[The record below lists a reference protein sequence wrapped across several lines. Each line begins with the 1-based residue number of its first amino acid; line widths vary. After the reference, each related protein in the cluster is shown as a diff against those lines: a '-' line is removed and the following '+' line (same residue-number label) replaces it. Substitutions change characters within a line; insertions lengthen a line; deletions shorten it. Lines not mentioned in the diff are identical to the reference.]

1 MARALG
7 PDEAYRLVYFPGSG
21 ATGAGLIGRLYLDA
35 EGTIAPDLLDL
46 DGNPVPVVSGAA
58 QRTIDAYS
66 KWPRI
71 QYPSGVDTIYG
82 SVNGG
87 PIVPLV
93 ADLDSR
99 IDTLAPLQPSGDITG
114 VTDTAAIAAADAA
127 GVVAFGPGTFW
138 TTGLTKQAG
147 TIWQG
152 AGRQETVIKL
162 AAGANRDVVQGANF
176 STLTGTGST
185 SGGIGGWGI
194 RDLSIDGNKAAQS
207 GTSWGLRVYG
217 YGFDVTNVSIHD
229 CLSGGMYTEW
239 ADFGGASLPDKT
251 MESIYS
257 GIKIHD
263 CSGPG
268 WQNRGPHD
276 SRAVDVTIFNNSAS
290 AYGYWGEANT
300 ATTVA
305 AGSNG
310 VDVSTFAGAGTLQ
323 AATTVGYATAGSLT
337 VTTATGARTV
347 TYTGKTGSAFTGC
360 TATAPGGSTVSTG
373 AAVAPVGAYSAAGT
387 LLIGCHVWGSP
398 LWDYVL
404 DAQTH
409 LIGCIGEVSAAGGGQ
424 VLIRA
429 GQCEVVGGLYV
440 IYSGFTAN
448 GCGIQL
454 GDSVNAATGAR
465 VDTTLSGFTGAD
477 AAHAA
482 LNIVN
487 DGGTNTVDALVY
499 QPSGLPLYGTPNVGY
514 SRYRIQSS
522 GGSRGNNA
530 DRSLNV
536 VSGQQLM
543 DVPPSSFQ
551 GWTVSAAG
559 TDLFN
564 LNAASNRLEYVN
576 GLLVRMYS
584 DAYSTSTVELD
595 AAKGHIAF
603 PRNAAPTPAPNTAAI
618 GSAGNG
624 SSVTISGNDTA
635 GTITV
640 TTASTG
646 LGSFPATAAD
656 FTFASAFAST
666 PRMVV
671 TPINGASANLRP
683 YAQAYSPTQ
692 FLLGFA
698 TAPATS
704 TTYMFAYHV
713 IG

>member
-1 MARALG
+1 MLRMLG
-7 PDEAYRLVYFPGSG
+7 PDESYRLVYLTDGT
-21 ATGAGLIGRLYLDA
+21 ARAQGLTGRLYADQA
-35 EGTIAPDLLDL
+35 GTVPADLLDG
-46 DGNPVPVVSGAA
+46 DGNPVPAVAGAA
-58 QRTIDAYS
+58 QVTIDLYS
-66 KWPRI
+66 KWPRV
-71 QYPSGVDTIYG
+71 QYPAGVDTIYG
-82 SVNGG
+82 SVSNG
-87 PIVPLV
+87 PIVPLL
-93 ADLDSR
+93 ADMDSR
-99 IDTLAPLQPSGDITG
+99 VDALTPLQPSGDTTG
-114 VTDTAAIAAADAA
+114 VTDTAAITAAEAA
-127 GVVAFGPGTFW
+127 GGVVLGPGTFW
-138 TTGLTKQAG
+138 VTGLTKQAG

-176 STLTGTGST
+176 STLTGSGNT

-217 YGFDVTNVSIHD
+217 YGFDVTTLSIHD
-229 CLSGGMYTEW
+229 SLSGGMYTEW
-239 ADFGGASLPDKT
+239 ADFGGTGLPDKT
-251 MESIYS
+251 MEAQYS
-257 GIKIHD
+257 GLKIHD
-263 CSGPG
+263 NGGPG
-268 WQNRGPHD
+268 WHNRGPHD
-276 SRAVDVTIFNNSAS
+276 SRAIDVTIFNNSAS

-300 ATTVA
+300 ATVVA

-310 VDVSTFAGAGTLQ
+310 ADVSSFAGAGTLQ
-323 AATTVGYATAGSLT
+323 VATTLGYATSGSLT

-360 TATAPGGSTVSTG
+360 TASAPSGSTVSTG

-404 DAQTH
+404 DAQTR

-429 GQCEVVGGLYV
+429 GQCEVAGGLYI
-440 IYSGFTAN
+440 IYAGFTAN

-454 GDSVNAATGAR
+454 GDAVNPATGAR
-465 VDTTLSGFTGAD
+465 IDTSLSGFTGVD

-487 DGGTNTVDALVY
+487 DGGSNSLDALVY
-499 QPSGLPLYGTPNVGY
+499 QPTGLALYGTPNVGY
-514 SRYRIQSS
+514 SRYRVQAA
-522 GGSRGNNA
+522 GGSRHDNA
-530 DRSLNV
+530 NRSLVV

-543 DVPPSSFQ
+543 DIPPDSFQ
-551 GWTVSAAG
+551 GWTVSAG
-559 TDLFN
+559 GVDLFN
-564 LNAASNRLEYVN
+564 LNPASNRLEYVG

-584 DAYSTSTVELD
+584 DAYSTPTVELD

-603 PRNAAPTPAPNTAAI
+603 PRSAAPAPAPNAAAI
-618 GSAGNG
+618 GSSGNG
-624 SSVTISGNDTA
+624 ASVTISGNDTA

-646 LGSFPATAAD
+646 IGSFPATAAD
-656 FTFASAFAST
+656 FTFTAAFAST
-666 PRMVV
+666 PRMVI
-671 TPINGASANLRP
+671 TPINGVSANIRP

-692 FLLGFA
+692 GLIGFGV
-698 TAPATS
+698 APAPS